1 MKTCEKILIVDDD
14 KWMTDLVKGALERDG
29 VARSV
34 VAVNDSREAVATVAS
49 YRPDLII
56 LDMAMPHM
64 DGEAVA
70 CELQD
75 SPLFSGIPILFLTS
89 LVQRRPQLRYGVA
102 HANVAILAKPA
113 TRGELKS
120 VIAICLGVVSGPG
133 EACTA

>member
-1 MKTCEKILIVDDD
+1 
-14 KWMTDLVKGALERDG
+14 
-29 VARSV
+29 
-34 VAVNDSREAVATVAS
+34 
-49 YRPDLII
+49 
-56 LDMAMPHM
+56 M

-120 VIAICLGVVSGPG
+120 AIAICLGVVSGPG